1 MKKLLVC
8 VFSLLCLSA
17 CHKKSM
23 RVAILD
29 SGISEVNGNVI
40 TGYNYIDGTK
50 DTTDDKG
57 HGSMLAEIILSA
69 APDCTLVPLKVSC
82 EDRRVNDYA
91 IEAIQDCMD
100 TYDVD
105 IICMAFS
112 IMESEELHDVI
123 QRADD
128 KGIVMVAAAGNV
140 GNRKDTLFPAGYEEV
155 ISVGALDSDG
165 NPASYSMVTG
175 VDLFV
180 DGSWKQAQGTSV
192 ACAKVAGMFA
202 SGKYHTRQEVQK

>member
-8 VFSLLCLSA
+8 VLLLLCLSA

-40 TGYNYIDGTK
+40 TGYNYIDGTT

-57 HGSMLAEIILSA
+57 HGSMLAEIILSV

-82 EDRRVNDYA
+82 EDRRVNDYV

-128 KGIVMVAAAGNV
+128 K
-140 GNRKDTLFPAGYEEV
+140 
-155 ISVGALDSDG
+155 
-165 NPASYSMVTG
+165 
-175 VDLFV
+175 
-180 DGSWKQAQGTSV
+180 
-192 ACAKVAGMFA
+192 
-202 SGKYHTRQEVQK
+202 